1 MEGLIIHQLNRT
13 NYHSSTLNH
22 SENLYNGN
30 MTTYNESDVDVAVT
44 IITPT
49 YLYVWIT
56 LANVI
61 IFIIGSLGNSLV
73 IAVVYKFREM
83 RTSTNWCLVNLSI
96 SDLLVLAICQS
107 SALTE
112 FFAKDRWLLGDIL
125 CK

>member
-30 MTTYNESDVDVAVT
+30 MTTCNESDVDVAVT

>member
-1 MEGLIIHQLNRT
+1 MEGLIMHQLNRT
-13 NYHSSTLNH
+13 NYHNSTLNH
-22 SENLYNGN
+22 SEKLYNGN
-30 MTTYNESDVDVAVT
+30 MTIYNESDVDLAVT
-44 IITPT
+44 ITTPT

-56 LANVI
+56 LVNVI
-61 IFIIGSLGNSLV
+61 IFIIGSLGNCLV
-73 IAVVYKFREM
+73 IAVVFKFREM
-83 RTSTNWCLVNLSI
+83 RTSTNWCLINLSI

>member
-1 MEGLIIHQLNRT
+1 MEGLIRHQLNRT

>member
-1 MEGLIIHQLNRT
+1 MHQLNRT
-13 NYHSSTLNH
+13 NYHNSTLNH
-22 SENLYNGN
+22 SEKLYNGN
-30 MTTYNESDVDVAVT
+30 MTIYNESDVDLAVT
-44 IITPT
+44 ITTPT

-56 LANVI
+56 LVNVI
-61 IFIIGSLGNSLV
+61 IFIIGSLGNCLV
-73 IAVVYKFREM
+73 IAVVFKFREM
-83 RTSTNWCLVNLSI
+83 RTSTNWCLINLSI

>member
-13 NYHSSTLNH
+13 NCHSSTLNH

>member
-1 MEGLIIHQLNRT
+1 MEGLIMHQLNKT

-22 SENLYNGN
+22 SEKLYNGN
-30 MTTYNESDVDVAVT
+30 MTIYNESDVDLAVT

-56 LANVI
+56 LVNVI
-61 IFIIGSLGNSLV
+61 IFIIGSLGNCLV
-73 IAVVYKFREM
+73 IAVVFKFREM
-83 RTSTNWCLVNLSI
+83 RTSTNWCLINLSI

>member
-1 MEGLIIHQLNRT
+1 MHQLNRT
-13 NYHSSTLNH
+13 NYLNSTLNY
-22 SENLYNGN
+22 SEKLYNGN
-30 MTTYNESDVDVAVT
+30 MTAYNESEVNVEVT
-44 IITPT
+44 ITTPM

-56 LANVI
+56 LANVM

-73 IAVVYKFREM
+73 IAVVFKLREM